1 MKFKLPELPYP
12 QTGLAPFLSAETLEF
27 HYGKHHKTYI
37 DKMNDALPGTEFDA
51 MTLEDIV
58 RKSSGP
64 LFNNAA
70 QAWNHTFYWYGLG
83 PASTEPT
90 AGPLFDAIKTNFGSM
105 EEFKKKFSEKTI
117 GVFGSGWGWLVQ
129 KPDGKLDIVGT
140 SNADCPLKNGDKP
153 LLTADVWEHAY
164 YVDYRNLRP
173 KYMETF
179 WKHVNW
185 KFVEQNMHSKEMP
198 NMTALM
204 KA

>member
-1 MKFKLPELPYP
+1 MKFKLPELPYSP
-12 QTGLAPFLSAETLEF
+12 TGLAPFLTQETLEF

-37 DKMNDALPGTEFDA
+37 DKMNDALPGSEFEA
-51 MTLEDIV
+51 MSLEDIV

-83 PASTEPT
+83 PASKEPT
-90 AGPLFDAIKTNFGSM
+90 SGPLFDAIKTNFGSM
-105 EEFKKKFSEKTI
+105 EDFKKKFTEKTV

-129 KPDGKLDIVGT
+129 KADGKLDIVGT

-164 YVDYRNLRP
+164 YIDYRNLRP

-179 WKHVNW
+179 
-185 KFVEQNMHSKEMP
+185 
-198 NMTALM
+198 
-204 KA
+204 